1 MNAVEGLDKLSLLV
15 APVDV
20 SNRTGIVLFY
30 IPEGI
35 RILFKK
41 FSVSYTL
48 LMKAK
53 LTDKY

>member
-1 MNAVEGLDKLSLLV
+1 MNAVEAVEVLDKLSLLV

-41 FSVSYTL
+41 FSVSYT
-48 LMKAK
+48 
-53 LTDKY
+53 

>member
-1 MNAVEGLDKLSLLV
+1 MNAVEVLDKLSLWV
-15 APVDV
+15 APVHV

-41 FSVSYTL
+41 FSVSYT
-48 LMKAK
+48 
-53 LTDKY
+53 